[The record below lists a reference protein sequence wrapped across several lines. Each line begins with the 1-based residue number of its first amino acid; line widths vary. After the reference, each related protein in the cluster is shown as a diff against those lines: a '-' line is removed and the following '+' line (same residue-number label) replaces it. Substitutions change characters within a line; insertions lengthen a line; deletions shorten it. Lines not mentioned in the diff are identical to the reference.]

1 MHKKFSDKY
10 RLLLQK
16 IEVSRDQLDR
26 AVADGDC
33 SAASRELDQILNLA
47 GQVDL
52 LMSAGASIP
61 VTMRAL
67 ATSSQSHAE
76 LLPTLAVDDFKGA
89 QPPGKP

>member
-61 VTMRAL
+61 VTNSNDARARNEQPK
-67 ATSSQSHAE
+67 SSRTAAH
-76 LLPTLAVDDFKGA
+76 VG
-89 QPPGKP
+89 G